1 VDIAP
6 AVAPE
11 VPVAFDVTITR
22 IEFVQTVRIPDDW
35 SSEPEK
41 PPI

>member
-1 VDIAP
+1 MDIAS
-6 AVAPE
+6 AVTPE
-11 VPVAFDVTITR
+11 VRVVFDVTVTQ
-22 IEFVQTVRIPDDW
+22 IEIVQAIRIPDDW